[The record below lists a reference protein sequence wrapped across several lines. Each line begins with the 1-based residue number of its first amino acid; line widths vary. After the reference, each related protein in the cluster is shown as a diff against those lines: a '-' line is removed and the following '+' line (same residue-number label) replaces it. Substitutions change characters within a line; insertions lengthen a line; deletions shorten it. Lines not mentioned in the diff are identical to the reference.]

1 MSWHRLL
8 AGSTKYAVLI
18 AFAAFYLVPF
28 YVMILTGLKP
38 LEDISSFEIWNMPK
52 SLDWGSFRAAW
63 NQMDSNFWNSV
74 RITIPGA
81 IISTCLGSINGYVF
95 AKWGFRGSNVILFLF
110 VFGMFL
116 PGQGIL
122 IPLVWVLQFMGL
134 YGKVNGLIMAYCIFG
149 IPITSLLFYRYYAS
163 VPDELVDASKID
175 GCGFFG
181 IYRRIILPL
190 SGPTFAVVGLWQC
203 TRIWNEYLMALVVLG
218 NPARAPVTVAI
229 KNFSSMGVIPWELAD
244 GRRADRVRA
253 HDCGLP
259 AAWQAVHARPAGGV
273 VERLVDAASAP
284 AVCCVQRPCAGRVR
298 HAFHTAVE
306 RGPVGLEGSRF

>member
-81 IISTCLGSINGYVF
+81 IISTFLGSINGYVF

-190 SGPTFAVVGLWQC
+190 SGPTFAVVGVWQC

-229 KNFSSMGVIPWELAD
+229 KNFSSMGRHPLELAD

-253 HDCGLP
+253 HNCGLP
-259 AAWQAVHARPAGGV
+259 AAWKAVHARPAGGV

-284 AVCCVQRPCAGRVR
+284 AACCLQRPCAGRVG
-298 HAFHTAVE
+298 HAFHTVE
-306 RGPVGLEGSRF
+306 RGPAGLEGSRF

>member
-1 MSWHRLL
+1 MSLNRLL
-8 AGSTKYAVLI
+8 VGSAKYAVLI

-52 SLDWGSFRAAW
+52 SLDWGSFREAW

-81 IISTCLGSINGYVF
+81 IVSTFLGSINGYVF

-190 SGPTFAVVGLWQC
+190 SGPTFAVVGVWQC

-229 KNFSSMGVIPWELAD
+229 KNFSSMGVIPWNLQMAAALIASVPTIAVYLLL
-244 GRRADRVRA
+244 GKLFMR
-253 HDCGLP
+253 GL
-259 AAWQAVHARPAGGV
+259 
-273 VERLVDAASAP
+273 
-284 AVCCVQRPCAGRVR
+284 
-298 HAFHTAVE
+298 
-306 RGPVGLEGSRF
+306 LEGSLSG